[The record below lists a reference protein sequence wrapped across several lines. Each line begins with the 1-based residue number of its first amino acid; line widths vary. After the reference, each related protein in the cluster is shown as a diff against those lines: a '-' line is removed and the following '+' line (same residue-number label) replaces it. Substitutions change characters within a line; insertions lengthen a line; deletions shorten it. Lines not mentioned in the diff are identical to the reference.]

1 MPVIG
6 LTGGIATGKSTFAQ
20 ALLRELPMEYF
31 DSDRCVHE
39 LLATDDTTRDAIVAT
54 FGPTVCDTA
63 GRPDRAA
70 LRNIIFADEERRR
83 TLENIL
89 HPAVHAQWKALAD
102 EARRRGTWL
111 LVDIPL
117 LYETHVEGEFDRT
130 IVVAS
135 TKETQLRRLTHDRGL
150 APELAEKII
159 AAQFDLEAKTQ
170 KAEHV
175 IWNDST
181 RRNLDG
187 QARLLAEWLRV
198 RFS

>member
-1 MPVIG
+1 M
-6 LTGGIATGKSTFAQ
+6 
-20 ALLRELPMEYF
+20 RHF

-39 LLATDDTTRDAIVAT
+39 LLATNDATRDAIVAA
-54 FGPTVCDTA
+54 FGPAVCDQA
-63 GRPDRAA
+63 GRPDRTA
-70 LRNIIFADEERRR
+70 LRNIIFADEKRRR
-83 TLENIL
+83 TLEGIL
-89 HPAVHAQWKALAD
+89 HPAVHTQWAALAD
-102 EARRRGTWL
+102 DTRRRGTWL

-117 LYETHVEGEFDRT
+117 LYETQAEGEFDRV

-135 TKETQLRRLTHDRGL
+135 SKKVQIERLIQKRGL
-150 APELAEKII
+150 APALAEKII
-159 AAQFDLEAKTQ
+159 AAQFDIEAKTQ

-187 QARLLAEWLRV
+187 QARLLADWLRV

>member
-6 LTGGIATGKSTFAQ
+6 LTGGIATGKSTFAS
-20 ALLRELPMEYF
+20 ALLRELPMGHF
-31 DSDRCVHE
+31 DSDRCVHD
-39 LLATDDTTRDAIVAT
+39 LLAADNQIRDSIVAA
-54 FGPTVCDTA
+54 FGPSVCDQA
-63 GRPDRAA
+63 GRPERTA
-70 LRNIIFADEERRR
+70 LRNIIFNDEKRRR
-83 TLENIL
+83 TLESIL
-89 HPAVHAQWKALAD
+89 HPAVHAQWKALAE
-102 EARRRGTWL
+102 EARRRETWL

-117 LYETHVEGEFDRT
+117 LYETQAEGEFDRV

-135 TKETQLRRLTHDRGL
+135 SKKTQIERLTQERRL

-159 AAQFDLEAKTQ
+159 ASQFDLEAKTQ

-187 QARLLAEWLRV
+187 QARLLADWLRV